1 MGAFARGV
9 RKRESD
15 SYPVHLWSVRSRRVR
30 RAYLRLR
37 RRQSHRSLALNVEWE
52 RNASSIIEENTGPL
66 LIDTCGPNG
75 LSMKNDRC

>member
-9 RKRESD
+9 RKTESD

-30 RAYLRLR
+30 RAYLRMGWRLSR
-37 RRQSHRSLALNVEWE
+37 GSLALNVEWE
-52 RNASSIIEENTGPL
+52 RNASSIIKENTGPL
-66 LIDTCGPNG
+66 RIDTCGPNG